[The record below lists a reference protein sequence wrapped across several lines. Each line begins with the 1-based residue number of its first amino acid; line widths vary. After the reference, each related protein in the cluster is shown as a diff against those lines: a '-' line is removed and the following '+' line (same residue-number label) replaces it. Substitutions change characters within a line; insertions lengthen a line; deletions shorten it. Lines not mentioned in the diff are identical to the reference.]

1 MACFLSI
8 FRAAQKLNLSS
19 SPHRRKR
26 HSSGEDVDGTTT
38 NASGFSAVIHRTPP
52 PVPPALLRRIGV
64 KEVSGIGKVKVML
77 RVCGNPSLATASI
90 SDSNGVSTTTSGT
103 TTAQY
108 SSSSSFFNIDARKK
122 QVTLFDPALCG
133 GSSAPEDRRVGV
145 AAPKMF
151 AFDAIFS
158 QDDSQTEICSSALTD
173 VIHAVING
181 TDGCLFCFG
190 HARLG
195 KTYTMVGTPESVNTL
210 GIIPCA
216 ISWLFRGIN
225 EQKQKTGARFSVRVS
240 AVEVSGPSQHLKDL
254 LAGHATDS
262 EQSPGVYLRDDPL
275 FGTQLQNQSE
285 LRVPS
290 AEKAAFYLDAALSS
304 RNLARD
310 EGRDCHLLYTLHV
323 YQYSVAGRGGV
334 AGGRSRLHLI
344 DLASCERGKASGGIP
359 LSGLG
364 NVLLAIFNGQK
375 HLPHREHKITQLL
388 KECLSSLTC
397 HAAMIAHVSPYA
409 QHYTDTLSTV
419 QLASRIHRMRRRKI
433 KFAGAPAANSS
444 EDAARLQAQENG
456 QSTGSSD
463 VDPSSSEQSADTVI
477 YVGPSDDATDG
488 EHPPVYLP
496 SLNSGDNR
504 CAMGKALRG
513 SSAETRPTSNNTLV
527 QSGRHSASTSTKQ
540 SSPQK
545 IVSGNEGSPSHR
557 STSKTPIQSSSAVKT
572 TSSSHNVSNKSSP
585 VRSINKHSSNKIPS
599 ATAGD
604 QLVTSQSGKVAA
616 PSAIST
622 SDEQWI
628 DGPRISKSKVAEA
641 RNLLKDSHK
650 KKETWIDGPLQSMK
664 PTGSG
669 HASGSY
675 GFMDSHKKSMIRK
688 WVENQTVEI
697 QKQLPSK
704 NVNSERPP
712 TTGASQQLPVTI
724 TKNQNE
730 ERLGA
735 NIPKE
740 VQESVKVDSTVD
752 YETRTEEPSV
762 VESFELERTEGT
774 NLSGVSVNSVSR
786 ENGIQKYEDGNHVTQ
801 EEREQEDED
810 VRVSKGMV
818 NEEQYV
824 QDETSEDNRSE
835 EEEGYPEEGEDY
847 SEDIPPALELFH
859 SHNTGIRKDAPI
871 KNMDMGLR
879 IIEDQQDVYGEEVEI
894 IEVEE
899 PYEPVPMQDSCLQVT
914 EEDIAFCMGE
924 IENPLPE
931 VDQESAEEH
940 PLRILSQE
948 NLTVVST
955 FTDSMSVATDMERN
969 MSQHR
974 FGLPHVLDHT
984 FYHRP
989 FSLYELPNHQYIQHH
1004 SDPRMYPDEMKRKHE
1019 TEMEHRKLLE
1029 QQNHFD
1035 RLAQLHEIYKNKH
1048 AHSSDPKVANQFPS
1062 PQYRPPSRYQSLSL
1076 SDMLQNASIN
1086 DSRNS
1091 GVGFSES
1098 GSIYSEPAYNHYRQ
1112 TQDQSKICDNCK
1124 MSFNRTSSSNLFYPP
1139 LLSNRSDKHLGRS
1152 VFGSGNI
1159 CDRDPFQ
1166 YCNKIPNGG
1175 CNISSLRHPDGASNP
1190 NLKEVERVPGN
1201 GASTSDHEEETEV
1214 WKKAP
1219 LCEDVRTVTGK
1230 ASSEGVDD
1238 ELPPTLP
1245 PPLRPPGS
1253 SRLHRRLFDK
1263 ACSRL
1268 KPSPHLAPEG
1278 YDSGHDSGSPRPCK
1292 VSPLPLQ
1299 LKCSSRPGCESS
1311 GYDSVVR
1318 DSESSSFVSSQ
1329 DSDNGSQP
1337 ELHDPGGVNKVPV
1350 LQYCRED
1357 VERLERRWTEVRGER
1372 IRELRQEQSE
1382 LKKELAAAKRRLLIP
1397 ANRWSYELHVEASMD
1412 HRNPSFI
1419 EALQR
1424 ETEILRKRVEA
1435 CKSHIL
1441 MVTCFDAIPRLKD

>member
-1 MACFLSI
+1 MDNVEDFGSESP
-8 FRAAQKLNLSS
+8 RAAQKLNLSS

-26 HSSGEDVDGTTT
+26 QSTGEDVDGSTT
-38 NASGFSAVIHRTPP
+38 NVTGFSAVIHRTPP

-64 KEVSGIGKVKVML
+64 REVSGVGKVKVML
-77 RVCGNPSLATASI
+77 RVCGGSNPSTTST
-90 SDSNGVSTTTSGT
+90 SDANGIPATTTT
-103 TTAQY
+103 QF
-108 SSSSSFFNIDARKK
+108 SSSSSFFSIDARKK

-158 QDDSQTEICSSALTD
+158 QDDSQTEICSNALTD

-190 HARLG
+190 HAKLG
-195 KTYTMVGTPESVNTL
+195 KTYTMVGSPESVNTL

-290 AEKAAFYLDAALSS
+290 AEKAAFYLDAALNTRS
-304 RNLARD
+304 LGQV
-310 EGRDCHLLYTLHV
+310 EGKDSHLLYTLHV

-344 DLASCERGKASGGIP
+344 DLGSCERGKASGGIP

-433 KFAGAPAANSS
+433 KFIGASATNTGEEVS
-444 EDAARLQAQENG
+444 RLQAQENG

-488 EHPPVYLP
+488 EHPPVYIP

-513 SSAETRPTSNNTLV
+513 SSAENKPTNNNIPTHT
-527 QSGRHSASTSTKQ
+527 GKHSTSAPNKI
-540 SSPQK
+540 SSQQNCPS
-545 IVSGNEGSPSHR
+545 VTEGSPSHR
-557 STSKTPIQSSSAVKT
+557 NSSKTSTHSPGAGRTLSNHN
-572 TSSSHNVSNKSSP
+572 TSCKSSP
-585 VRSINKHSSNKIPS
+585 VRTMNKHSGNRIVS
-599 ATAGD
+599 ATAAD
-604 QLVTSQSGKVAA
+604 QQIPSQNSKITV
-616 PSAIST
+616 PSSVST

-641 RNLLKDSHK
+641 RNLLKDGHK
-650 KKETWIDGPLQSMK
+650 KKETWIDGPLQTLKQSA
-664 PTGSG
+664 SG
-669 HASGSY
+669 HSGGSY

-688 WVENQTVEI
+688 WVENQTVEAE
-697 QKQLPSK
+697 KQLPSK
-704 NVNSERPP
+704 SLNSQRPP
-712 TTGASQQLPVTI
+712 TTGASQQPSTKGSQIQNVERCGATPSEDVQVI
-724 TKNQNE
+724 T
-730 ERLGA
+730 
-735 NIPKE
+735 
-740 VQESVKVDSTVD
+740 KVDSLEVSEVT
-752 YETRTEEPSV
+752 EKTRTEEPC
-762 VESFELERTEGT
+762 EQENLELERETVERTEQVRQNIT
-774 NLSGVSVNSVSR
+774 TDCQNSGEIGSEGILVPNEDSEVESAVDEASDGQVEEEHQQDVN
-786 ENGIQKYEDGNHVTQ
+786 
-801 EEREQEDED
+801 EDEEA
-810 VRVSKGMV
+810 R
-818 NEEQYV
+818 EEV
-824 QDETSEDNRSE
+824 ESE
-835 EEEGYPEEGEDY
+835 EEDEY
-847 SEDIPPALELFH
+847 SEDVHPVLCD
-859 SHNTGIRKDAPI
+859 SHNSGMCKDTSQRRL
-871 KNMDMGLR
+871 DMRLR
-879 IIEDQQDVYGEEVEI
+879 IFEDQQENYDDEIEI

-899 PYEPVPMQDSCLQVT
+899 SYEAVPMRDSCLQVT
-914 EEDIAFCMGE
+914 EEDIALCMGE

-931 VDQESAEEH
+931 VDQESIEEH

-955 FTDSMSVATDMERN
+955 FTDSMSVATDMERS
-969 MSQHR
+969 MSHHR
-974 FGLPHVLDHT
+974 YGLPPLPDHV
-984 FYHRP
+984 FYNRP
-989 FSLYELPNHQYIQHH
+989 FSLQDLPDLYMERH
-1004 SDPRMYPDEMKRKHE
+1004 SNPRMYSDEMKRKQRA
-1019 TEMEHRKLLE
+1019 EMDHRKLIE

-1035 RLAQLHEIYKNKH
+1035 RLAQLHEMYKNKV
-1048 AHSSDPKVANQFPS
+1048 SRTTVPKVASQIQS

-1076 SDMLQNASIN
+1076 SDMLLNTCLN
-1086 DSRNS
+1086 DPPSAEMGYTEND
-1091 GVGFSES
+1091 
-1098 GSIYSEPAYNHYRQ
+1098 SIYSEPVYNHYKHSE
-1112 TQDQSKICDNCK
+1112 DQSKICDNCK
-1124 MSFNRTSSSNLFYPP
+1124 MSFNRTSSSNLFYPSLP
-1139 LLSNRSDKHLGRS
+1139 SHNKDHLTTRNG
-1152 VFGSGNI
+1152 FGSGTI
-1159 CDRDPFQ
+1159 CDHDPFQ
-1166 YCNKIPNGG
+1166 FCSKIPNGG

-1201 GASTSDHEEETEV
+1201 GASTSDHEEETEG
-1214 WKKAP
+1214 WKNVSP
-1219 LCEDVRTVTGK
+1219 GDDVRTVTGK
-1230 ASSEGVDD
+1230 ANSDGD
-1238 ELPPTLP
+1238 EDEMHSTPPPTLP
-1245 PPLRPPGS
+1245 SSAS

-1311 GYDSVVR
+1311 GYNSVVR

-1329 DSDNGSQP
+1329 DSDNGSQS

-1372 IRELRQEQSE
+1372 IRKLRQEQDD
-1382 LKKELAAAKRRLLIP
+1382 LKKELKAAKHRLLIP
-1397 ANRWSYELHVEASMD
+1397 SNRWSYELHVEASMN
-1412 HRNPSFI
+1412 HRDPSFI

-1424 ETEILRKRVEA
+1424 ETDILRKRVEA

-1441 MVTCFDAIPRLKD
+1441 MVTCFDILPKPGD